1 MQKLRK
7 LTAAV
12 AVTATVAAGFP
23 PSPVFAQ
30 ARVIPTRAAPTDI
43 EQMAPIAP
51 VDQVAL
57 ISSTIHRFPN
67 AGEPLKLA
75 ISDLIVKHPNLAPS
89 VAMFLRNNASVTR
102 AQKQAIFAGLAD
114 ALKRMGILA
123 TDLPPPMPTKAL
135 PATAVVEPEPD
146 INPWV
151 VALLVL
157 AAAGAAAGGCA
168 LAGCF
173 NSSSTPS
180 PVPSPN

>member
-1 MQKLRK
+1 MQSWKK
-7 LTAAV
+7 LTAV
-12 AVTATVAAGFP
+12 VTVTATVASGF
-23 PSPVFAQ
+23 SSSSGFAQ
-30 ARVIPTRAAPTDI
+30 APIIRASETPT
-43 EQMAPIAP
+43 APIDWAVP
-51 VDQVAL
+51 ADQAAL
-57 ISSTIHRFPN
+57 IASTVHPYPN
-67 AGEPLKLA
+67 GGEPLKLA